1 MTNRSPLELGP
12 SRRSIVRLN
21 RRVIYIVGAVLTIA
35 FVAGLIA
42 IRAQGARLS
51 QSDSERRTAAPPRS
65 QPWFDAVPD
74 QVPAPRPLALDH
86 VAPEHAA
93 PAASPPAPNGPTADE
108 QEAQR
113 RLRVLRT
120 AMTAPI
126 PVTAFERGGRDN
138 PARRR
143 TDSPTVT
150 AAPAAAVVPAGQ
162 TQAVNAPGSAQASTP
177 ASASREDVA
186 SSGPPPE
193 FLRSSVRG
201 PASPYEVKAGTI
213 IPAVMLSAVN
223 SDLPGQI
230 LG

>member
-21 RRVIYIVGAVLTIA
+21 RRAIYIVGAVLIIA

-42 IRAQGARLS
+42 IRAQGARLG

-74 QVPAPRPLALDH
+74 QVPAPRPVALDH

-93 PAASPPAPNGPTADE
+93 PAASPPAPKGPTADE

-150 AAPAAAVVPAGQ
+150 AAPAATVTPAGQ
-162 TQAVNAPGSAQASTP
+162 PLAANGPGSTQASTP
-177 ASASREDVA
+177 ASAPR
-186 SSGPPPE
+186 
-193 FLRSSVRG
+193 
-201 PASPYEVKAGTI
+201 
-213 IPAVMLSAVN
+213 
-223 SDLPGQI
+223 
-230 LG
+230 

>member
-1 MTNRSPLELGP
+1 MTNRSPLELRP

-21 RRVIYIVGAVLTIA
+21 RRVIYILGAVLTIA

-65 QPWFDAVPD
+65 QSWFDAVPD
-74 QVPAPRPLALDH
+74 QLPAPRPVALDH

-93 PAASPPAPNGPTADE
+93 PAASPPAPKGPTADE
-108 QEAQR
+108 QEAPR

-143 TDSPTVT
+143 TDSPTAT
-150 AAPAAAVVPAGQ
+150 APPTAAVVPAGQ
-162 TQAVNAPGSAQASTP
+162 TPAVNAPGSAQASTP

-186 SSGPPPE
+186 SSGLPPE
-193 FLRSSVRG
+193 FLRLSVRV
-201 PASPYEVKAGTI
+201 P
-213 IPAVMLSAVN
+213 
-223 SDLPGQI
+223 
-230 LG
+230 